1 MSEKPTILIV
11 DDTPA
16 NLQLL
21 AGLLKEEYHVKV
33 ANNGIKALSLA
44 EASPPD
50 LVLLDVM
57 MPEMDGFEVCR
68 RLKDSFVTCDVPV
81 LFLSAKN
88 SPEDE
93 EMGFSVG
100 AVDFIHKPISPPV
113 VNARIKTHLKI
124 KQLGDMLANKNKWL
138 EAEIQ
143 RRLNEVHKMQE
154 ASMMV
159 MASLAEFRD
168 ECTGLHVV
176 RTQKYVE
183 MLAEEL
189 SKQHKY
195 RDVLTPE
202 VIKLWGRS
210 AQLHDIGKIAI
221 PDAILLK
228 PGKLTDEEFEIMKTH
243 TTHGYNILKQAGC
256 LLECDEDA
264 KSNFLTCSMEI
275 ALYHHEKWNGRGYP
289 NGLAGEDIPL
299 SARLMAVADVYD
311 ALRSERPYKTA
322 MPHQKALDIL
332 MKDAGSH
339 FDPSVIDAF
348 LRIEKKCEEISI
360 EMMDKVTNKDDQRN
374 FSKTRS
380 KK

>member
-21 AGLLKEEYHVKV
+21 TGLLKEEYHVKV

-50 LVLLDVM
+50 LVLLDIM

-68 RLKDSFVTCDVPV
+68 RLKNSFVTCDVPV
-81 LFLSAKN
+81 LFLSDKN

-124 KQLGDMLANKNKWL
+124 KQWGDMLNKNKWL

-143 RRLNEVHKMQE
+143 RRLNEVHKIQE
-154 ASMMV
+154 AFMMV
-159 MASLAEFRD
+159 MVSLAEFRD
-168 ECTGLHVV
+168 ECTGLHIV
-176 RTQKYVE
+176 RTKKYVE

-202 VIKLWGRS
+202 VIELWGRS

-243 TTHGYNILKQAGC
+243 TTRGYDILKQAGC

-289 NGLAGEDIPL
+289 SGLAGEDIPL

-311 ALRSERPYKTA
+311 ALRSARPYKA
-322 MPHQKALDIL
+322 AIPHQKALDIL
-332 MKDAGSH
+332 IKDAGSH

-360 EMMDKVTNKDDQRN
+360 EMMNKVTNEDDQR
-374 FSKTRS
+374 R
-380 KK
+380 

>member
-1 MSEKPTILIV
+1 MTEKPTILIV

-21 AGLLKEEYHVKV
+21 AGLLKDQYRVKV

-44 EASPPD
+44 DTTPPD

-68 RLKDSFVTCDVPV
+68 RLKENPITKKVPV
-81 LFLSAKN
+81 LFLTAKN

-113 VNARIKTHLKI
+113 VNARVKTHLQI
-124 KQLGDMLANKNKWL
+124 KQWGDMLEDKNEWL
-138 EAEIQ
+138 EAEVQ

-159 MASLAEFRD
+159 MVSLAEFRD

-189 SKQHKY
+189 ATQHKY
-195 RDVLTPE
+195 RDILTPDIIE
-202 VIKLWGRS
+202 MWGKS

-228 PGKLTDEEFEIMKTH
+228 PGRLNDAEFEIMKTH
-243 TTHGYNILKQAGC
+243 TTRGYNILKKASGY
-256 LLECDEDA
+256 LEIEDEGSD
-264 KSNFLTCSMEI
+264 FLNCSMEI
-275 ALYHHEKWNGRGYP
+275 ALNHHEKWNGTGYP
-289 NGLAGEDIPL
+289 NRLAGEAIPL

-311 ALRSERPYKTA
+311 ALRSSRPYKAA
-322 MPHQKALDIL
+322 MPHEKAMGIL
-332 MKDAGSH
+332 IKDAGTH
-339 FDPSVIDAF
+339 FDPDVVDAF
-348 LRIEKKCEEISI
+348 VSISKKCEEISE
-360 EMMDKVTNKDDQRN
+360 EMMDEVARDVEDV
-374 FSKTRS
+374 SKHVI
-380 KK
+380 

>member
-21 AGLLKEEYHVKV
+21 ADLLKEEYRVKV

-68 RLKDSFVTCDVPV
+68 RLKNSFVTCDVPV
-81 LFLSAKN
+81 LLLSAKN

-124 KQLGDMLANKNKWL
+124 KQWGDMLNKNKWL

-159 MASLAEFRD
+159 MVSLAEFRD
-168 ECTGLHVV
+168 ECTGLHIV

-243 TTHGYNILKQAGC
+243 TTRGYDILKQADC
-256 LLECDEDA
+256 LLECDENA
-264 KSNFLTCSMEI
+264 KYSFLTCSMEI

-289 NGLAGEDIPL
+289 SGLAGEDIPL

-311 ALRSERPYKTA
+311 ALRSARPYKAA

-360 EMMDKVTNKDDQRN
+360 EMMDEVTNEDEQIN
-374 FSKTRS
+374 KT
-380 KK
+380 KNKN

>member
-1 MSEKPTILIV
+1 MAEKPTILIV

-21 AGLLKEEYHVKV
+21 AGLLKDQYRVKV

-44 EASPPD
+44 EATPPD
-50 LVLLDVM
+50 LILLDVM

-68 RLKDSFVTCDVPV
+68 RLKENFVTADIPV
-81 LFLSAKN
+81 LFLTAKN

-93 EMGFSVG
+93 EKGFEVG
-100 AVDFIHKPISPPV
+100 AIDFIHKPISPPV
-113 VNARIKTHLKI
+113 VNARIKTHIKI
-124 KQLGDMLANKNKWL
+124 KQWSDMLESKNEWL
-138 EAEIQ
+138 EAEVQ

-159 MASLAEFRD
+159 MVSLAEFRD

-189 SKQHKY
+189 AKQHKY

-202 VIKLWGRS
+202 VIDLWGKS

-243 TTHGYNILKQAGC
+243 TTRGYDILKQAGAF
-256 LLECDEDA
+256 LESEEYDE
-264 KSNFLTCSMEI
+264 SNSSFLTCSMEI
-275 ALYHHEKWNGRGYP
+275 ALNHHEKWNGCGYP
-289 NGLAGEDIPL
+289 NRLAGEAIPL

-311 ALRSERPYKTA
+311 ALRSARPYKAA
-322 MPHQKALDIL
+322 MPHEKAKGIL
-332 MKDAGSH
+332 IKDAGSH
-339 FDPSVIDAF
+339 FDPEVVDAF

-360 EMMDKVTNKDDQRN
+360 EMMDDVANQDDV
-374 FSKTRS
+374 SKHVI
-380 KK
+380 

>member
-21 AGLLKEEYHVKV
+21 AGLLKDQYRVKV

-68 RLKDSFVTCDVPV
+68 RLKDNFITQDIPV
-81 LFLSAKN
+81 LFLTAKN

-113 VNARIKTHLKI
+113 VNARVRTHLKI
-124 KQLGDMLANKNKWL
+124 KQWGDMMADKNEWL
-138 EAEIQ
+138 EAEVQ

-159 MASLAEFRD
+159 MVSLAEFRD

-183 MLAEEL
+183 MLAVEL
-189 SKQHKY
+189 AKQHKY
-195 RDVLTPE
+195 RDILTPD
-202 VIKLWGRS
+202 VIEMWGKS

-243 TTHGYNILKQAGC
+243 TTRGYDILKQAGGYM
-256 LLECDEDA
+256 ESEDDG
-264 KSNFLTCSMEI
+264 SNFLNCSMEI
-275 ALYHHEKWNGRGYP
+275 ALNHHEKWNGMGYP
-289 NGLAGEDIPL
+289 NGLAGEEIPL

-311 ALRSERPYKTA
+311 ALRSARPYKSA
-322 MPHQKALDIL
+322 MPHEKALEIL

-339 FDPSVIDAF
+339 FDPQVVEAF
-348 LRIEKKCEEISI
+348 VRISKKCEEVSI
-360 EMMDKVTNKDDQRN
+360 EMMDEIVNEDDV
-374 FSKTRS
+374 SKHVI
-380 KK
+380 

>member
-21 AGLLKEEYHVKV
+21 ADLLKEEYRVKV

-68 RLKDSFVTCDVPV
+68 RLKNSFVTCDVPV
-81 LFLSAKN
+81 LLLSAKN

-113 VNARIKTHLKI
+113 VNARIKTYLKI
-124 KQLGDMLANKNKWL
+124 KQWGDMLNKNKWL

-159 MASLAEFRD
+159 MVSLAEFRD
-168 ECTGLHVV
+168 ECTGLHIV

-243 TTHGYNILKQAGC
+243 TTRGYDILKQADC
-256 LLECDEDA
+256 LLECDENA
-264 KSNFLTCSMEI
+264 KYSFLTCSMEI

-289 NGLAGEDIPL
+289 SGLAGEDIPL

-311 ALRSERPYKTA
+311 ALRSARPYKAA

-360 EMMDKVTNKDDQRN
+360 EMMDKVTNEDEQIN
-374 FSKTRS
+374 KT
-380 KK
+380 KNKN